1 VSKQSLPRS
10 SEFDQNITQLEL
22 RTDQQR
28 KSEFLNLLVIA
39 IIGLHLVA
47 LSVMLIAV
55 DAQRYDFISVGL
67 SLILNL
73 VVFYLNRRGHN
84 RLAAHLLCH
93 NFNLIVFYHLVISL
107 NVEQNPVA
115 AIQHSSLLALTTLL
129 AGLLISPR
137 PILGFAILNTC
148 LIFIPYLIFAGT
160 IGEALELSFPPIGF
174 LYLLATVSWL
184 YQKTVNQAYTQLSA
198 TQQKLVQS
206 QLVQRD
212 MEIARDLQRRLY
224 PAPPS
229 TGQNLTIACRSE
241 PAQETSGDFYDF
253 IKLSPHE
260 WGIVVADVT
269 GKSLAAALVM
279 AMARSTLR
287 SEAHRFVSPAMLLRR
302 ANEVLYQDDSVDQ
315 MITALYGILDTKA
328 LTFHFANAGHIYPI
342 LKHSEGVR
350 DLELNGLPLKAM
362 PKVHYQERAVQ
373 LQPGDQL
380 ILSTDG
386 VVETMNPNQ
395 EMFGFE
401 RLTKTIRQIDYTT
414 PQQILQE
421 IWQAVET
428 FRDKAEQLDDITLVI
443 IGVGEETSHVPLQPQ
458 MSNVTVPH
466 QSLRV

>member
-1 VSKQSLPRS
+1 MSMLKPV
-10 SEFDQNITQLEL
+10 EFDQHTTQPEIRGNL
-22 RTDQQR
+22 QR
-28 KSEFLNLLVIA
+28 KSSFLKPLLIGVITLNIITLTLMLTTGSLVFNFPIMIVYLAANLITFYLYRRGHIQLA
-39 IIGLHLVA
+39 ANFLCCSFNIIVFIYMLLNFPVVEDGNPEVA
-47 LSVMLIAV
+47 LSFAYLLTL
-55 DAQRYDFISVGL
+55 SV
-67 SLILNL
+67 
-73 VVFYLNRRGHN
+73 
-84 RLAAHLLCH
+84 
-93 NFNLIVFYHLVISL
+93 
-107 NVEQNPVA
+107 
-115 AIQHSSLLALTTLL
+115 LL
-129 AGLLISPR
+129 AGFLISPR
-137 PILGFAILNTC
+137 AAIGFAILNTG
-148 LIFIPYLIFAGT
+148 LILIPYFILTGT
-160 IGEALELSFPPIGF
+160 VEDAVDITLPPIGF
-174 LYLLATVSWL
+174 LWLIAIVAWL
-184 YQKTVNQAYTQLSA
+184 YQKTMNQAYTQLSQ
-198 TQQKLVQS
+198 TQQKLLQT

-212 MEIARDLQRRLY
+212 LDIARDLQQRLY
-224 PAPPS
+224 PPPPE
-229 TGQNLTIACRSE
+229 TGENLTIACRSE

-362 PKVHYQERAVQ
+362 PKAQYHERAVQ

-386 VVETMNPNQ
+386 IVETMNPNQ

-401 RLTKTIRQIDYTT
+401 RLTKIIHQIDHTT
-414 PQQILQE
+414 PHQILQE

-428 FRDKAEQLDDITLVI
+428 FRDKAEQLDDVTLVV
-443 IGVGEETSHVPLQPQ
+443 IGIGEEAKSI
-458 MSNVTVPH
+458 
-466 QSLRV
+466 SLEEADLELEKVAA